1 VEKLNKPPTENKP
14 KMKSN
19 KLKLIFATTAAIVL
33 EVMAPTFIQVANA
46 ASAPQFTET
55 FVRVSRHKALTQSG
69 LTVCAKPSAAST
81 AGIEANVKITLPT
94 LFGAGTDFVVNA
106 TAANWTVDVLN
117 LPTEP
122 GSTGPAVPAT
132 AWPGIGTATNV
143 SGHTV
148 TFPSGDL
155 TAATLYCFNISGTN
169 TFTNS
174 TAAAGSAI
182 VGATLYSQTSV
193 PATINQTNWS
203 TSVITDDQ
211 IVISAIVPPS
221 FSLTLDGNTDA
232 FLSNLDPAS
241 TISTG
246 GRTVSIVTN
255 AVGGWIAWVKDTQQ
269 GLYSATAN
277 YTIPTKGTINA
288 TPQALT
294 VGTEGYGLVTSIT
307 TANVGGCTTV
317 VDPEYNGTATNVGAF
332 SANFQPIA
340 ACTRAGAPPGTS
352 DGDVLSL
359 IERATIRGGTPAG
372 SDYSDILTIV
382 GAGNF

>member
-1 VEKLNKPPTENKP
+1 
-14 KMKSN
+14 MKSN
-19 KLKLIFATTAAIVL
+19 KLKLIFATTTAIVL
-33 EVMAPTFIQVANA
+33 ELVAPTFIQIAHA
-46 ASAPQFTET
+46 TSAPQFTET
-55 FVRVSRHKALTQSG
+55 FVRLDRHKALTQSG
-69 LTVCAKPSAAST
+69 LMVCAKPTAAST
-81 AGIEANVKITLPT
+81 AGVEADVKLTLPT

-106 TAANWTVDVLN
+106 TPANWTVDVLN

-122 GSTGPAVPAT
+122 GSTGPSVPAT

-155 TAATLYCFNISGTN
+155 TAGTLYCFHVTGTN

-174 TAAAGSAI
+174 TAASGSQI
-182 VGATLYSQTSV
+182 IGATLYTEDSGPV
-193 PATINQTNWS
+193 TINQTNWS

-211 IVISAIVPPS
+211 IVVSAIVPPS

-232 FLSNLDPAS
+232 FLLNLDPA
-241 TISTG
+241 TIVSTG
-246 GRTVSIVTN
+246 GRTVSVVTN

-288 TPQALT
+288 TPEALT
-294 VGTEGYGLVTSIT
+294 AGTEGYGLVTSIT

-317 VDPEYNGTATNVGAF
+317 VDPEYNGSATNVGAF

-340 ACTRAGAPPGTS
+340 ACTRTGAPPGTS
-352 DGDVLSL
+352 DGDVLSMV
-359 IERATIRGGTPAG
+359 ERATIRGGTPAG